1 MNEINNASTNRL
13 ATITEGRELLLVGLK
28 KDYIEKPQHLKALR
42 NEWNRHHEL
51 DHPNIIKYVD
61 QREVDGF
68 GPAIAMEWEPARTLT
83 EYMAEEHSDEEK
95 KSIVRQV
102 ANAAA
107 YLHQQ
112 RLVHGGI
119 SPATIF
125 VTRQGD
131 RAKLLC
137 FRLRFA
143 DSLYEPRPLA
153 QYHAP
158 EAKDGTVTL
167 DARSDVYSLG
177 ILARDLGLSGVCG
190 DLVKTATQTARAT
203 RYADVDS
210 FLDALDHHRT
220 ARRATP
226 AKSSA
231 PTAGGS
237 KRVAIVIATII
248 GLAIIAAIVFWNQ
261 QSTDETE
268 TAASNTEMATDSNS
282 AADNADA
289 TQPAADAGATTDN
302 ATPAPTPAPTPSPR
316 GDNKY
321 SGELIFLN
329 DLVPQMRI
337 DLDKI
342 YAKAQSPQEAR
353 RRVQTYYKGL
363 RRAISPKSD
372 AQMAAFDK
380 EFALYVNQK
389 NQR

>member
-1 MNEINNASTNRL
+1 MNEINNASINRL
-13 ATITEGRELLLVGLK
+13 ATIAEGRELLLVGLK
-28 KDYIEKPQHLKALR
+28 KDYIEKPQHVKALR
-42 NEWNRHHEL
+42 NEWTRHHEL

-68 GPAIAMEWEPARTLT
+68 GAAIAMEWEPARTLT

-102 ANAAA
+102 ANAVA

-112 RLVHGGI
+112 QLVHGAI

-167 DARSDVYSLG
+167 DARSDIYSLG
-177 ILARDLGLSGVCG
+177 ILVRDLGLSGG
-190 DLVKTATQTARAT
+190 YDDLIKTATQTARAT
-203 RYADVDS
+203 RFADVDS

-220 ARRATP
+220 ARRTAP

-237 KRVAIVIATII
+237 KRVAIVIAAII
-248 GLAIIAAIVFWNQ
+248 GLAVIAAIMFWNH

-268 TAASNTEMATDSNS
+268 VAAANTEVAGDNESAT
-282 AADNADA
+282 DNADA
-289 TQPAADAGATTDN
+289 TQTTADATATPDN
-302 ATPAPTPAPTPSPR
+302 ATPASTPAPSPR
-316 GDNKY
+316 NDNKY

-389 NQR
+389 NQK